1 MCGGSQAFDGVP
13 IPYNAWFSTR
23 VSCHPMSVHLTLRM
37 ALRSQFKC
45 LHFTREKVGP
55 RESGGE
61 KKKEKGKPSQGS
73 TGAGARPQDGGS
85 GSHPPPSSLAALS
98 TPLCYGCQCTALR
111 APTVDFWHLERVGTR
126 TSTQESPPC
135 EAQGRPF
142 MNHQARKGHQGL
154 TGRTGGRTTED
165 ALGSR

>member
-13 IPYNAWFSTR
+13 IPHNAWFSTR

-55 RESGGE
+55 RESGRE

-73 TGAGARPQDGGS
+73 TGAGPDPRMVVLGRT
-85 GSHPPPSSLAALS
+85 PPPALW
-98 TPLCYGCQCTALR
+98 Q
-111 APTVDFWHLERVGTR
+111 HLVHHCVMGV
-126 TSTQESPPC
+126 S
-135 EAQGRPF
+135 AQ
-142 MNHQARKGHQGL
+142 HSGHQLWISGIL
-154 TGRTGGRTTED
+154 KEWGHGRQLRSPHPARHRGGP
-165 ALGSR
+165 S